1 MRKQKTITTMN
12 SRKRL
17 VTVVLPETLIS
28 EAESVRRR
36 YGIRT
41 LSSLLRTALA
51 EKSADAL
58 KFRRPK
64 SRQISFRADVEV
76 VDGLKA
82 LAKKNGAS
90 LAEIVRRLI
99 GNVGALPAKKLE
111 AAATASRRK
120 TVPAAAPAKAP
131 AKKAAP
137 RNAAKKLPAKTPAA
151 KKILE
156 KKPAK
161 KAAVPAK
168 SAPKKRVPAKP
179 AKSPAKKSSAKKR

>member
-1 MRKQKTITTMN
+1 MRKQKTITIMN
-12 SRKRL
+12 SRKKL
-17 VTVVLPETLIS
+17 VTVVLPEALIS
-28 EAESVRRR
+28 EAESVRRQ

-58 KFRRPK
+58 KFRREK

-82 LAKKNGAS
+82 LARKNGAS

-111 AAATASRRK
+111 AAATASRK
-120 TVPAAAPAKAP
+120 KSVPAAKPAKAP
-131 AKKAAP
+131 AKKAA
-137 RNAAKKLPAKTPAA
+137 KKLPAKKAVV
-151 KKILE
+151 

-161 KAAVPAK
+161 KAPAPAK
-168 SAPKKRVPAKP
+168 PAPKKRVPAKP
-179 AKSPAKKSSAKKR
+179 AKSPAKKPSAKKR

>member
-1 MRKQKTITTMN
+1 MRKQKAITIMN
-12 SRKRL
+12 SRKKL

-28 EAESVRRR
+28 EAESVRRQ

-58 KFRRPK
+58 KFRREK

-82 LAKKNGAS
+82 LARKNGAS

-111 AAATASRRK
+111 AAATASRK
-120 TVPAAAPAKAP
+120 KSVPAAKPAKAP
-131 AKKAAP
+131 AKKAA
-137 RNAAKKLPAKTPAA
+137 KKLPAKKAVV
-151 KKILE
+151 

-161 KAAVPAK
+161 KAAAPAK
-168 SAPKKRVPAKP
+168 PAPKKRVPAKP
-179 AKSPAKKSSAKKR
+179 AKSPAKKPSAKKR